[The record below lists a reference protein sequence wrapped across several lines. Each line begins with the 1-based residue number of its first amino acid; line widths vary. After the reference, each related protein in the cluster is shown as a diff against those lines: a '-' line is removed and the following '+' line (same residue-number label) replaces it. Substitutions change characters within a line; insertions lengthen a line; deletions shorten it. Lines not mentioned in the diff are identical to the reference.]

1 MDKQARIGTIRAEF
15 KDLDEKEA
23 QALYSLHM
31 SIQRKE
37 WHFTKDYANKL
48 IAVEQLREDLKIEIE
63 SLQEAIDE
71 EKKEVI

>member
-23 QALYSLHM
+23 QALYSLDLR
-31 SIQRKE
+31 IQKKE
-37 WHFTKDYANKL
+37 WELAKIWIDKVL
-48 IAVEQLREDLKIEIE
+48 SIDLLREDLRIEIE
-63 SLQEAIDE
+63 ALQEAIDE